1 MENNLYFETKPSLLR
16 YKDELLKSI
25 CAEKDTIGYYD
36 LPFQDIKPFV
46 EFEKGFSS
54 DIENIVVIGIGGSSL
69 GPKAVYNFLKPVK
82 KFKRK
87 LYFFETTDPLNIT
100 QLECKI
106 DLGKSHF
113 LVISKSGSTLET
125 IALFKYFLNK
135 CKKEQFSFITELDSP
150 LAKLANSLDANIFE
164 IPKNVGGRFSVLSS
178 VGLVP
183 LVLVGVDIAS
193 LLNGAKKIYNSF
205 FEDGYLK
212 DTLLKK
218 ALFFAKNHQ
227 EYNINLL
234 FAYSESF
241 KYFVQ
246 WYIQLWGESLGK
258 KQKDSILNVGV
269 TPIGLIGPQDQHSFL
284 QLIVEGTRNKT
295 VSFLKIKNFKQE
307 LKVPKISLDFLQKLD
322 IINDISFDELINMQ
336 SDSIK
341 EALLL
346 QDDIPVDEIIIDE
359 VSEECIGK
367 LIFYYELLTSLVGIL
382 IDVNTYNQPGVELG
396 KSILKYKLI
405 SKTD

>member
-1 MENNLYFETKPSLLR
+1 MENNLHFEVKHSLYK
-16 YKDELLKSI
+16 YKDELFKSI
-25 CAEKDTIGYYD
+25 CTERDTIGYYS
-36 LPFQDIKPFV
+36 LPFQDIKPLI
-46 EFEKGFSS
+46 EFEKGFSR

-69 GPKAVYNFLKPVK
+69 GAKAVYNFLKPIK
-82 KFKRK
+82 EFKRK
-87 LYFFETTDPLNIT
+87 LCFFETTDPLNIT
-100 QLECKI
+100 ELEQKI
-106 DLGKSHF
+106 DLDKSHF

-125 IALFKYFLNK
+125 IALFKYFLSK

-150 LAKLANSLDANIFE
+150 LAKLANSFNAKIFE

-183 LVLVGVDIAS
+183 LILAGVDIES
-193 LLNGAKKIYNSF
+193 LLNGAKKVYNSF
-205 FEDGYLK
+205 FNDGYMK

-269 TPIGLIGPQDQHSFL
+269 TPVGLIGPQDQHSFL

-322 IINDISFDELINMQ
+322 VINDISFDELINMQ

-346 QDDIPVDEIIIDE
+346 QDDIPIDEIIIDE
-359 VSEECIGK
+359 VSEEAIGK
-367 LIFYYELLTSLVGIL
+367 LIFYYELLTSLMGIL

-396 KSILKYKLI
+396 KSILKEKLEFRG
-405 SKTD
+405 

>member
-1 MENNLYFETKPSLLR
+1 MENNLYFELKPSLLK
-16 YKDELLKSI
+16 YKGELFNAICEEKKS
-25 CAEKDTIGYYD
+25 IGYYS
-36 LPFQDIKPFV
+36 LPFGDIKPLID
-46 EFEKGFSS
+46 FEKGFGE
-54 DIENIVVIGIGGSSL
+54 DIESIAVIGIGGSSL
-69 GPKAVYNFLKPVK
+69 GAKAVYNFLKPVK
-82 KFKRK
+82 EFKRK
-87 LYFFETTDPLNIT
+87 LYFFETTDPLNIAE
-100 QLECKI
+100 LESRI
-106 DLGKSHF
+106 DLKKAHF
-113 LVISKSGSTLET
+113 LIVSKSGSTLET

-135 CKKEQFSFITELDSP
+135 CDKEQFSFITELDSP
-150 LAKLANSLDANIFE
+150 LAKLAETMDAKIFE

-178 VGLVP
+178 VGLIP
-183 LVLVGVDIAS
+183 LILAGIDIEA
-193 LLNGAKKIYNSF
+193 LLNGAKKVHNSF
-205 FEDGYLK
+205 FNDGYLK

-258 KQKDSILNVGV
+258 KQKDSIFNVGV
-269 TPIGLIGPQDQHSFL
+269 TPVGLIGPQDQHSFL

-295 VSFLKIKNFKQE
+295 VTFMKIKNFKQN
-307 LKVPKISLDFLQKLD
+307 LKVPDISLDFLQKLD
-322 IINDISFDELINMQ
+322 IINGIAFDELINKQ

-346 QDDIPVDEIIIDE
+346 QDDIPIDEIIIDE
-359 VSEECIGK
+359 VNEEAIGK
-367 LIFYYELLTSLVGIL
+367 LIFYYELLTSLMGIL

-396 KSILKYKLI
+396 KSILKEKLI
-405 SKTD
+405 GRND